1 MLPLHDE
8 NKAVSDSNSS
18 GPEPNMDE
26 HAVLEQL
33 LSSESIV

>member
-8 NKAVSDSNSS
+8 FIAVSDSNSS